1 MRARSLFDID
11 RSTAANDPRSSASFS
26 APKNSSTY
34 SSEYASGFSGSAASQ
49 LVVPPSPRYESN
61 VGQAPR
67 RWDEPRLSTRIQFA
81 HIPPSSIGRS
91 DLFLEGGS
99 GLGHRRRNA
108 SRKNADGCGSGQNVP
123 TPAARTL
130 EFFEIVVLLSA
141 VVTVSG
147 HNLDRGID
155 FLPFGRQCRFPQ
167 DRFRSGATRLDRRL
181 PGCRR

>member
-1 MRARSLFDID
+1 MTVLLRRTIPDHLHRSRPQKTPQRIPA
-11 RSTAANDPRSSASFS
+11 STLPAFPGLRPRSWSC
-26 APKNSSTY
+26 
-34 SSEYASGFSGSAASQ
+34 
-49 LVVPPSPRYESN
+49 LL
-61 VGQAPR
+61 
-67 RWDEPRLSTRIQFA
+67 RLATKA
-81 HIPPSSIGRS
+81 MS
-91 DLFLEGGS
+91 DRLLEGGMNRDYPRGS
-99 GLGHRRRNA
+99 S
-108 SRKNADGCGSGQNVP
+108 SRISRLLLSVARTCFLREVQVWVTGGETHADKNADGCGSGQNVP